1 MSILVS
7 TNPVQMDAPSPAA
20 ALPPPGSPPTSS
32 GSSGA
37 WLGSQSIFDRRDENA
52 LRRAAG
58 ATGVTLGFYA
68 IMFALLLYTGIT
80 VTQQLVDPE
89 KEMPKFVYLNQP
101 GPGGGGGGSP
111 APAPP
116 KPMEVPHHK
125 AAEPIPTPVATPPP
139 PPPTPI
145 PTLNAPIETNMASVI
160 QATGASSVSLASYGG
175 GGSGGGIGSGR
186 GNGVGPGTGGGFGG
200 GAFRPG
206 NGVSSPVPIRQPE
219 PKYTSDA
226 MRAKVQGDVELEAI
240 ILPNGTVGDVRIVKS
255 LDDKFGLD
263 QEAIKAAKQW
273 FFRPAVDRDG
283 KPVPVLVTLILSFR
297 LH

>member
-1 MSILVS
+1 
-7 TNPVQMDAPSPAA
+7 
-20 ALPPPGSPPTSS
+20 
-32 GSSGA
+32 
-37 WLGSQSIFDRRDENA
+37 
-52 LRRAAG
+52 
-58 ATGVTLGFYA
+58 
-68 IMFALLLYTGIT
+68 
-80 VTQQLVDPE
+80 
-89 KEMPKFVYLNQP
+89 
-101 GPGGGGGGSP
+101 
-111 APAPP
+111 
-116 KPMEVPHHK
+116 MEVPHHK
-125 AAEPIPTPVATPPP
+125 APDPIPEPVVT

-160 QATGASSVSLASYGG
+160 QATGASSVSLTSFGG

-206 NGVSSPVPIRQPE
+206 NGISSPSLLRQVE

-226 MRAKVQGDVELEAI
+226 MRAKIQGDVELEVV
-240 ILPNGTVGDVRIVKS
+240 ILPNGTVGDVRITKS

-273 FFRPAVDRDG
+273 LFKAGVDRSG
-283 KPVPVLVTLILSFR
+283 QPQPVLVTLILSFR